1 MKLPRNARI
10 FQGQLEAAPFASV
23 LFLLVLFVLMFS
35 LVSTPGVRVGL
46 ELPRTDDL
54 PGVSGPTLAVAMDK
68 GGSLY
73 FHNQQIERE
82 ALESRLGEA
91 VKENPGLTLVVLADK
106 EITYENLVGLEQL
119 AQRAGIKQLLLAT
132 LPRVYP
138 SAPAAT
144 ATAP

>member
-23 LFLLVLFVLMFS
+23 FFLLVLFVLMGS
-35 LVSTPGVRVGL
+35 LVYEPGVRMGL
-46 ELPRTDDL
+46 ELPRADDL
-54 PGVSGPTLAVAMDK
+54 PGVAGPTISVAMDK

-73 FHNQQIERE
+73 LRNQQIERG
-82 ALESRLGEA
+82 ALESRLSEA
-91 VKENPGLTLVVLADK
+91 VKENPGLILVVQADK

-138 SAPAAT
+138 ASPPT
-144 ATAP
+144 SVTVP